1 MVLSAFR
8 RTDLARRLSSFCVVG
23 SGFRIVWYGSV
34 VLHNNTARLDV
45 HFRHPGALHHRVE
58 GHEVLLDEADQI
70 HWVVLDLG
78 HGLAEALEAAEI
90 GQHAQGQHGQGLRLE
105 VAEIKPVGPDA
116 VEVLVEL
123 AHLGDGVEFLR
134 VVVVA
139 VYEEAEPVY
148 QRRQGRP
155 LRQDISAELLEEVG

>member
-1 MVLSAFR
+1 
-8 RTDLARRLSSFCVVG
+8 
-23 SGFRIVWYGSV
+23 
-34 VLHNNTARLDV
+34 
-45 HFRHPGALHHRVE
+45 
-58 GHEVLLDEADQI
+58 
-70 HWVVLDLG
+70 
-78 HGLAEALEAAEI
+78 
-90 GQHAQGQHGQGLRLE
+90 
-105 VAEIKPVGPDA
+105 
-116 VEVLVEL
+116 VLVEL